1 MMSLPQMDLAQARA
15 VMTAMRAIVDTLE
28 HNPCGLAGLWVYPDK
43 IDANVGIGPRV
54 PPVLI
59 NVQIGGEV

>member
-1 MMSLPQMDLAQARA
+1 MMSLPQMNLSEARA

-28 HNPCGLAGLWVYPDK
+28 SNPGGVAGLWVYPDR

-54 PPVLI
+54 PPLLI
-59 NVQIGGEV
+59 NVQIGGNP